1 MYLSHLAL
9 NDFRNYR
16 EAICEFSPGANVL
29 VGANGQGKTN
39 VVEAIAYLATFTSH
53 RVAADAALVRAGTPG
68 AVVRAKTQVGSRS
81 LLLELEIIAGKANRA
96 RLNRAPVRPRELLGI
111 VRVVMFA
118 PEDLALVKGDPA
130 ERRRFLDELV
140 VTRTPRLAGVKADYD
155 KTLRQR
161 SALLKQSGGS
171 RHADPM
177 VLSTLD
183 VWDAQLAAAG
193 AELMKARAD
202 VVRDIAPHVDR
213 AYREVADG
221 DGPATL
227 ELATSLAKEE
237 ERHELA
243 LPETGAEEI
252 AGLRTRLEAALR
264 AVRTRELDRGVTLVG
279 PHRDDLLLGI
289 GELPAK
295 GYASHGESWSLALAL
310 KLASF
315 RLLIE
320 DDPDSGSPILILDDV
335 FAELDARRRA
345 RLAEVVAAA
354 DQSFITAAVAEDL
367 PEGLSGR
374 RFRVVAGEISAEEE
388 DA

>member
-1 MYLSHLAL
+1 MYLSHLSL

-16 EAICEFSPGANVL
+16 EAVCEFAPGINVL

-39 VVEAIAYLATFTSH
+39 VVEAIAYLATFSSH
-53 RVAADAALVRAGTPG
+53 RVAADTALVRAGAPG
-68 AVVRAKTQVGSRS
+68 AVVRAKTLVGSRS
-81 LLLELEIIAGKANRA
+81 MLLELEIIAGKANRA
-96 RLNRAPVRPRELLGI
+96 RLNRAVVRPREILGI

-130 ERRRFLDELV
+130 DRRRFLDDLV
-140 VTRTPRLAGVKADYD
+140 AVRTPRLAGVKADYD

-171 RHADPM
+171 RNADAM

-193 AELMKARAD
+193 AQLMRARED
-202 VVRDIAPHVDR
+202 VVRDLAPHVNA
-213 AYREVADG
+213 AYAEVADG
-221 DGPATL
+221 GGPATL
-227 ELATSLAKEE
+227 ELTTSLAKEE
-237 ERHELA
+237 ER
-243 LPETGAEEI
+243 
-252 AGLRTRLEAALR
+252 AGLAIPDAGADSVDGLAERLRTAMS
-264 AVRTRELDRGVTLVG
+264 AVRKQELDRGVTLVG

-289 GELPAK
+289 GDLPAK

-310 KLASF
+310 KLGSF

-320 DDPDSGSPILILDDV
+320 DDPDSGPPLLILDDV
-335 FAELDARRRA
+335 FAELDSRRRA

-354 DQSFITAAVAEDL
+354 EQSFVTAAVEEDL
-367 PEGLSGR
+367 PDGLGGK
-374 RFRVVAGEISAEEE
+374 RFRVTAGTIEEV